1 MDSDFIVSLFD
12 GQGNAP
18 TQLEG
23 NCVPL
28 ENSPTDER
36 VMENGPKETMR
47 LQTQF
52 RVRVAILEEE
62 PK

>member
-1 MDSDFIVSLFD
+1 MDSDFIVLFFD
-12 GQGNAP
+12 RQGNAP
-18 TQLEG
+18 TQLKG
-23 NCVPL
+23 NCMPL

-36 VMENGPKETMR
+36 MVENGPKETQR

-62 PK
+62 PE